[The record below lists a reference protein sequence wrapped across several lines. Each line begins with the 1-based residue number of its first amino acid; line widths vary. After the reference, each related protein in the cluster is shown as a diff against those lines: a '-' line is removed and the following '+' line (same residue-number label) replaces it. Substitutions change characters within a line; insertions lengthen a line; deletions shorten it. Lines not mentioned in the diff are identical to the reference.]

1 MCKRGLAHVLAVRS
15 DVSAHPFE
23 TKPVAPARNGAT
35 GCWPQPRYRQTAPSV
50 AVLAAALGQ
59 EAFTPVT

>member
-1 MCKRGLAHVLAVRS
+1 M
-15 DVSAHPFE
+15 SAHPFE